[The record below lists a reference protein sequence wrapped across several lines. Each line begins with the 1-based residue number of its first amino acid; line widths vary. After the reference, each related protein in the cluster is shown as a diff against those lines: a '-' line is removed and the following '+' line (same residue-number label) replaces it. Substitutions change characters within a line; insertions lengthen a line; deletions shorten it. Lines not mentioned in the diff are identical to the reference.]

1 MHAGKLRFTMQVQDN
16 VTCSFG
22 QIMHNSNCARYLDD
36 QPLCPDANNEGSDEE
51 AKLVWMDKLL

>member
-36 QPLCPDANNEGSDEE
+36 QPLCPDALTMKGVMKKQN
-51 AKLVWMDKLL
+51 